1 MFVSSISS
9 KLFLLGTITMDLT
22 ILAGVNI
29 VYSLHYFCFCKRIW
43 ASGNRL
49 LIIYFRISFSPPSR
63 VLILG
68 NRCFGVVLRVSV
80 FNTDHMKS
88 SVDNKGAQD
97 TPPTYTHNV
106 VIGQHLERWLR
117 GGNTTWWSTECK
129 PRSTWVLKELLFFLL
144 QLCHGFFLFVSSCW
158 ISEKNVID
166 GDILRQNYIKMWTK
180 WWRNLRIWNPNEVKW

>member
-1 MFVSSISS
+1 MHFNHKCILSSFISFWCLLAFSLNHWNMLIIVLLMSVSSISS

-29 VYSLHYFCFCKRIW
+29 VYFLHYFCFCKRIW

-97 TPPTYTHNV
+97 TPTHIHTQCGNWTTFGKV
-106 VIGQHLERWLR
+106 AKR
-117 GGNTTWWSTECK
+117 G
-129 PRSTWVLKELLFFLL
+129 
-144 QLCHGFFLFVSSCW
+144 
-158 ISEKNVID
+158 
-166 GDILRQNYIKMWTK
+166 
-180 WWRNLRIWNPNEVKW
+180 